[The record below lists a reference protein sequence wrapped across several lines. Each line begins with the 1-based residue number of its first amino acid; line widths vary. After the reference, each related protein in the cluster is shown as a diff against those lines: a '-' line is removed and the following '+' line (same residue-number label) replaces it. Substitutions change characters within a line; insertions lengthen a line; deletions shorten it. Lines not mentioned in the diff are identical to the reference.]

1 MQWLYDNFQVAAL
14 VLIALAGWIKSRV
27 DAKLE
32 QEKAPEESEP
42 YDEREV
48 FGPYDQWEQS
58 PSGSVAPPPLMR
70 PTPPPFL
77 SPAAAF
83 EANRESEAALKHQQ
97 DLAERLR
104 QIRETK
110 ATTTGGAKATRA
122 RVAASKLPKTVV
134 AAVPLSLRGRLHD
147 KGELRRAFVLKE
159 ILALPLSQR

>member
-1 MQWLYDNFQVAAL
+1 MQWVFDNFQVVAL
-14 VLIALAGWIKSRV
+14 VLIAFAGWIKSRV

-32 QEKAPEESEP
+32 EQKPPGETEP

-48 FGPYDQWEQS
+48 FGPDEQWEQTL
-58 PSGSVAPPPLMR
+58 PDHGAPPPLVR
-70 PTPPPFL
+70 ATPPPLL

-83 EANRESEAALKHQQ
+83 EASRESEAALKHQQ

-122 RVAASKLPKTVV
+122 RVAASKLPKNIV

-159 ILALPLSQR
+159 ILAPPLSQR